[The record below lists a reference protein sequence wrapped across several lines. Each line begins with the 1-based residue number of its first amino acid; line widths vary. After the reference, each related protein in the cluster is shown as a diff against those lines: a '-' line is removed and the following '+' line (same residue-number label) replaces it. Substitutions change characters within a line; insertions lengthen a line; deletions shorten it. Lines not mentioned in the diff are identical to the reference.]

1 MRKPQVDNKYNLTM
15 AKIRRLK
22 IADRSKVC
30 EPLFWRNDVIG
41 AWCICGS
48 SGDDMDRRFATNNEF
63 WIGIYDLNAKAY
75 AGKFRV
81 HLSSCGGMCGYTFN
95 KFYQQ
100 KDIDNEQDLEIQE
113 KFLAKIYGKG
123 QAMQMCR
130 TVCFQVRL
138 HDDRNRIY
146 AGIFDLE
153 RGCSITS
160 RQIFEEYM
168 SVDMPDDILAK
179 HRAFQNHAKEFMK
192 NLGKFENKA

>member
-81 HLSSCGGMCGYTFN
+81 SLSSYGR
-95 KFYQQ
+95 KK
-100 KDIDNEQDLEIQE
+100 KDEMHQE
-113 KFLAKIYGKG
+113 
-123 QAMQMCR
+123 
-130 TVCFQVRL
+130 
-138 HDDRNRIY
+138 
-146 AGIFDLE
+146 
-153 RGCSITS
+153 
-160 RQIFEEYM
+160 
-168 SVDMPDDILAK
+168 
-179 HRAFQNHAKEFMK
+179 
-192 NLGKFENKA
+192 